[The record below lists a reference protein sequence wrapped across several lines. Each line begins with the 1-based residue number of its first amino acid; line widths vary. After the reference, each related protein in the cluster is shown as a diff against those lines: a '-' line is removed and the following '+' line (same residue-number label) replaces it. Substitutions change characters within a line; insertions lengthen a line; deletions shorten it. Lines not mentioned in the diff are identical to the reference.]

1 MATSSSKRA
10 SRCLR
15 NLTQSTLVSL
25 ELPKIIFGSS
35 ALGNLYGIV
44 PDETKLSIV
53 ENWIQHQPNPV
64 IDSAGKYGAGLALE
78 NIGRCLKKLNIDPAD
93 VLISNK
99 LGWKR
104 VPLTAEEPT
113 FEKGAWF
120 GMEYDAEQCISY
132 EGILECYHQGNEL
145 RSGLKLGHLCA
156 TRAEIELSTSTL
168 ARRMSMLNTND
179 LPPPISIRSV

>member
-1 MATSSSKRA
+1 M
-10 SRCLR
+10 
-15 NLTQSTLVSL
+15 SL

-44 PDETKLSIV
+44 PDETKLRIV

-78 NIGRCLKKLNIDPAD
+78 NIGCCLKKLNVGPDN

-104 VPLTAEEPT
+104 VPLTTEEPT

-145 RSGLKLGHLCA
+145 LG
-156 TRAEIELSTSTL
+156 
-168 ARRMSMLNTND
+168 D
-179 LPPPISIRSV
+179 Y

>member
-10 SRCLR
+10 SRRLR

-78 NIGRCLKKLNIDPAD
+78 NIGRCLKKTKYRSCGRID
-93 VLISNK
+93 
-99 LGWKR
+99 
-104 VPLTAEEPT
+104 
-113 FEKGAWF
+113 
-120 GMEYDAEQCISY
+120 Q
-132 EGILECYHQGNEL
+132 
-145 RSGLKLGHLCA
+145 
-156 TRAEIELSTSTL
+156 
-168 ARRMSMLNTND
+168 
-179 LPPPISIRSV
+179 

>member
-1 MATSSSKRA
+1 M
-10 SRCLR
+10 
-15 NLTQSTLVSL
+15 SL

-44 PDETKLSIV
+44 PEETKLRIV

-78 NIGRCLKKLNIDPAD
+78 NIGCCLKKLNVSYD

-99 LGWKR
+99 LGGKR
-104 VPLTAEEPT
+104 VPLTSEEPT
-113 FEKGAWF
+113 FEKVWF
-120 GMEYDAEQCISY
+120 GMEHDAEQCISY

-145 RSGLKLGHLCA
+145 LGD
-156 TRAEIELSTSTL
+156 
-168 ARRMSMLNTND
+168 SMLSSSPSTIQTNI
-179 LPPPISIRSV
+179 LTPPQPNRQSKRYQDILDAYRALAELRELAMR